1 MIKFKGDENVFVM
14 SDSHFGH
21 KNICRGVTDW
31 RLPDGSIPV
40 DQTRDFKT
48 IEKMNETIV
57 NNINSVVGQDDHIVH
72 LGDWS
77 FGGYENIPIFRSR
90 IVCKNIYLICGNH
103 DDHIVDNKNG
113 YRGLFTKVYNDRAY
127 MRYGQYRFVLDHYP
141 IQSWRD
147 LKKGVMMLHGHV
159 HLPNN
164 LKFGKGRK
172 MDCGMDG
179 HPEFRPYNLS
189 REIIPMLLKREIL
202 SEMAFDHHTDN
213 MKNIVG

>member
-1 MIKFKGDENVFVM
+1 MIKFEGNENVWVV
-14 SDSHFGH
+14 SDTHYAH

-31 RLPDGSIPV
+31 RNPDGTIPV
-40 DQTRDFKT
+40 DQTRDF
-48 IEKMNETIV
+48 ETIDKMDQTIV
-57 NNINSVVGQDDHIVH
+57 DNINNVVGQDDIIIH

-77 FGGYENIPIFRSR
+77 FGGIDKIREFHDRLI
-90 IVCKNIYLICGNH
+90 CKNIHLILGNH
-103 DDHIVDNKNG
+103 DDNINENKNG
-113 YRGLFTKVYNDRAY
+113 TRDLFLSIKERNK
-127 MRYGQYRFVLDHYP
+127 MSYGKYRFILDHYP

-179 HPEFRPYNLS
+179 HPEFRPYSLS
-189 REIIPMLLKREIL
+189 REIIPMLEKREIR
-202 SEMAFDHHTDN
+202 SEMNFDHHTDS